1 MVKCNK
7 SKETRSFSNKD
18 QKLVHEYFPSSNSEG
33 EKENVSTDSVF
44 TYALVFFRNT
54 LSIYFRPN
62 CCRRLYKNT
71 ILFEEEG
78 QESII

>member
-7 SKETRSFSNKD
+7 SKKTRSFSNKD
-18 QKLVHEYFPSSNSEG
+18 QKLVHEYFPSSNSKG

-54 LSIYFRPN
+54 RSIYFRPN